1 MDLKTRLTEKLEPI
15 TPTPPTP
22 TTPTPTS
29 TPTSTPTIAMTPTPT
44 PTSTP
49 TIAMTPTPTTPTPI
63 TPTPTPTIAM
73 TPTPTTPTPTSTIDM
88 TPTPT
93 PNSDAGTD
101 VSTDV
106 GTDVSTDVSTD
117 AGTEAGTEAGE
128 SVIDKLS
135 GGQFGTSI
143 INKLSGITTG
153 EEEGGSVFNK
163 LSGITRGKGS
173 GSVFNKISGVG
184 KGTIIDKI
192 FIMTLAIIIIA
203 VSASGYYTKQHCLEK
218 GISINSSMIEFFV
231 GFGTGLIFYI
241 IFDLLKIISVPI
253 IIILGLFLSIIGGI
267 YANIYTTMNPDCV
280 KNTIGPELSFG
291 ILGCGVGILTF
302 AILYNGLGF
311 IKNPV
316 TKIRIVGLIV
326 TIFLITI
333 PSIIINMINKCGDNY
348 DSDVDKDKIKSV
360 KTAQIVSLVISIL
373 VFIGICVSFYF
384 IPPL

>member
-44 PTSTP
+44 
-49 TIAMTPTPTTPTPI
+49 TPTP
-63 TPTPTPTIAM
+63 
-73 TPTPTTPTPTSTIDM
+73 TIDM

-93 PNSDAGTD
+93 PNSDAGTDAGTD

-106 GTDVSTDVSTD
+106 GTDVSTDVSTEAGTD
-117 AGTEAGTEAGE
+117 AGTDAGE

-143 INKLSGITTG
+143 INKLTGITTG

-163 LSGITRGKGS
+163 LRGITRGKGS

>member
-1 MDLKTRLTEKLEPI
+1 MDLKTRLTEKLEPMTPTPTTPTPTI
-15 TPTPPTP
+15 SMTPTPPTP
-22 TTPTPTS
+22 TTPTPT
-29 TPTSTPTIAMTPTPT
+29 PTIAMTLTP
-44 PTSTP
+44 
-49 TIAMTPTPTTPTPI
+49 
-63 TPTPTPTIAM
+63 
-73 TPTPTTPTPTSTIDM
+73 
-88 TPTPT
+88 PTPT
-93 PNSDAGTD
+93 PNSEAGTDTGTEAGTD
-101 VSTDV
+101 V
-106 GTDVSTDVSTD
+106 GTEVSTEVSSD
-117 AGTEAGTEAGE
+117 AGTEAGE

-135 GGQFGTSI
+135 SIAGGQFGTSI
-143 INKLSGITTG
+143 INKLSGITSG
-153 EEEGGSVFNK
+153 EEESGSVFNK
-163 LSGITRGKGS
+163 LSSITSGKGS

-192 FIMTLAIIIIA
+192 FIMVLAVIIIA

-218 GISINSSMIEFFV
+218 GISINSNMIEFFV

-267 YANIYTTMNPDCV
+267 YANIYTTMNADCV

-291 ILGCGVGILTF
+291 ILGCGIGILTF

-384 IPPL
+384 IPPV